1 MPRTDTMTKKPD
13 IIVWDEERGWY
24 ASKLSY
30 GSNVGAPAI
39 RPDDVEGWK
48 IANVQRANRY
58 FESRFEEI
66 KKDYEKLIEEYRWTE
81 LVYTAKYNFEP
92 IIGNSYHLYIDE
104 SGNPFLSLISPDEW
118 RTHPEY
124 VGEFRLDSKN
134 KWEKIV
140 DIEQ

>member
-1 MPRTDTMTKKPD
+1 MSKKPD

-48 IANVQRANRY
+48 LTNVKRANDY
-58 FESRFEEI
+58 FKTRFDDL
-66 KKDYEKLIEEYRWTE
+66 KKEYEKLIDEYRWSE

-92 IIGNSYHLYIDE
+92 VIGKSYYLYNDD
-104 SGNPFLSLISPDEW
+104 SGAFLSLISPDEW
-118 RTHPEY
+118 NTKS
-124 VGEFRLDSKN
+124 EFIGTFRMDAQH
-134 KWEKIV
+134 KWEKC
-140 DIEQ
+140 DL

>member
-1 MPRTDTMTKKPD
+1 MSKKPD

-48 IANVQRANRY
+48 LTNVKRANDY
-58 FESRFEEI
+58 FKTRFDDL
-66 KKDYEKLIEEYRWTE
+66 KKEYEKLIDEYRWSE

-92 IIGNSYHLYIDE
+92 VIGKSYYLYNDD
-104 SGNPFLSLISPDEW
+104 SGAFLSLISPHEW
-118 RTHPEY
+118 NTKS
-124 VGEFRLDSKN
+124 EFIGTFRMDAQH
-134 KWEKIV
+134 KWEKC
-140 DIEQ
+140 DL